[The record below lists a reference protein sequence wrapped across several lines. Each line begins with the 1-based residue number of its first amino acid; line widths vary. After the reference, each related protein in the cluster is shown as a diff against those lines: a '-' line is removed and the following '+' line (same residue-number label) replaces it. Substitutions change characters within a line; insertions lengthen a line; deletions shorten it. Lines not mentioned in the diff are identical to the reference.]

1 MNKIDGMIK
10 HYAELFN
17 NRKFDEYDVAG
28 FLILIRNDE
37 IKGNHPFIY
46 DFANIV
52 AHRAR
57 TEGVACTA
65 MSTAIGNKFEL
76 DKKGKVK
83 GFYGPTYI
91 NLMKETKMLSEKYS
105 FNAEKD
111 FCREFVLCLM
121 SIAQN
126 VTCKYDNQII
136 CELQLFQTKN
146 NNIALVAMG
155 KDNSVCYSLYESK
168 IDFENRYSWGL
179 IDGAVEAIRIE
190 DKLELRFCENGNR
203 V

>member
-10 HYAELFN
+10 HYTELFN

-28 FLILIRNDE
+28 FLILIRNDGIMKNE
-37 IKGNHPFIY
+37 PFIY

-57 TEGVACTA
+57 TRGAAYTA
-65 MSTAIGNKFEL
+65 MSTAIRNNFKL
-76 DKKGKVK
+76 DENGKVE
-83 GFYGPTYI
+83 GFSGPGYEDLI
-91 NLMKETKMLSEKYS
+91 KETKKLSEKYN

-121 SIAQN
+121 FIAQN
-126 VTCKYDNQII
+126 VTCEYNNQII

-179 IDGAVEAIRIE
+179 INGAVEAVRIE